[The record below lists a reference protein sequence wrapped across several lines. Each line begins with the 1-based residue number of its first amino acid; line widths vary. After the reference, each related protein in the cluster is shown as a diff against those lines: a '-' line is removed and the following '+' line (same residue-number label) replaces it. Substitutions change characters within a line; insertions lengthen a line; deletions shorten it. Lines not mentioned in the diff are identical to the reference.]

1 MTGGER
7 PRRGWKLR
15 LPDGGNT
22 QVGQRG
28 SGHLAGFSSVWVA
41 GLIKPAQRHMLA
53 GRLGWGQTGKGRG
66 VYEPAFNLLSHPGR
80 PTEESRGFK
89 PDPGNLAVR
98 DYRGA
103 SGNAAMVGM
112 CTQPAIERA
121 RLETPHLKRGAPEF
135 YPSGPCCL

>member
-1 MTGGER
+1 MGGRLDKTGATPPAGGETR
-7 PRRGWKLR
+7 PGVNQRRKGCIR
-15 LPDGGNT
+15 T
-22 QVGQRG
+22 
-28 SGHLAGFSSVWVA
+28 SV
-41 GLIKPAQRHMLA
+41 L
-53 GRLGWGQTGKGRG
+53 
-66 VYEPAFNLLSHPGR
+66 NLSHLGR

>member
-1 MTGGER
+1 MA
-7 PRRGWKLR
+7 
-15 LPDGGNT
+15 
-22 QVGQRG
+22 V
-28 SGHLAGFSSVWVA
+28 SSSVWVA

-121 RLETPHLKRGAPEF
+121 GLETPHLKRGAPEF

>member
-1 MTGGER
+1 M
-7 PRRGWKLR
+7 
-15 LPDGGNT
+15 
-22 QVGQRG
+22 
-28 SGHLAGFSSVWVA
+28 WVA
-41 GLIKPAQRHMLA
+41 GLIKPAQHHMLA

-103 SGNAAMVGM
+103 SGNV
-112 CTQPAIERA
+112 AIGGTVNPTRNRKSEIGNPPPKAGRA
-121 RLETPHLKRGAPEF
+121 RILSQGALLFVIAPTKREARVK
-135 YPSGPCCL
+135 